1 MIFWGNLSLQDA
13 LRVTIEQIVYFHD
26 YLIIVMLIILRIVG
40 YFLIFVLTTK
50 TYSSRIVADHLV
62 ERIWTILPIVVLIFL
77 VYPSIYLL
85 YLIDESRVEF
95 LCTLKVIG
103 HQWYWS
109 YKIDGVFSLDIDSY
123 IDSDSVVR
131 LLDVDNRVVI
141 PRQENIRALITSAD
155 VLHSWALPSLGLKID
170 AIPGRLNQFVFTVI
184 INSIIHGQCREI
196 CGVNHSFIPIVL
208 EAVNLKDILYWI
220 SLIKYQP
227 FKLKNN
233 Q

>member
-1 MIFWGNLSLQDA
+1 MIFWGIYSLQDA
-13 LRVTIEQIVYFHD
+13 LSVTIEQIIYFHD
-26 YLIIVMLIILRIVG
+26 YLIIVITIILSIVG
-40 YFLIFVLTTK
+40 YFIIFVLWIK

-62 ERIWTILPIVVLIFL
+62 ERLWTVLPIIVLIFL

-85 YLIDESRVEF
+85 YLIDERSVEF

-103 HQWYWS
+103 HQWYWR
-109 YKIDGVFSLDIDSY
+109 YKIDGVFNLEIDSY
-123 IDSDSVVR
+123 IETDRVVR

-170 AIPGRLNQFVFTVI
+170 AIPGRLNQFVFIVI
-184 INSIIHGQCREI
+184 LNSIIHGQCREI

-208 EAVNLKDILYWI
+208 EAVRLKDMLC
-220 SLIKYQP
+220 
-227 FKLKNN
+227 
-233 Q
+233 